1 MSTGSS
7 SKIRTLALARDAAVD
22 GGAACSVLD
31 DSGDNSYL
39 PGEVIADRY
48 RLVREIGRGGMGVVW
63 EAQSLALG
71 VDVALKLIGKRG
83 AESEAASRMAREA
96 HAAARL
102 AHPSLV
108 RVFDFGWSSRGNP
121 FLVMEL
127 VNGETLANVIA
138 REGRIE
144 PIRAVQM
151 LLPVADGLRCA
162 HEKGIV
168 HRDIKPANVLVAADA
183 FGRLQPKLLDFG
195 IARLKQL
202 PVEHRLTQAGVVM
215 GSPAYMSPEQARG
228 DEDVDERSDIWS
240 LCVVLYEMI
249 SGDEPFR
256 HTNYNALMQ
265 AILHQEPRS
274 TVALGAGDAQLW
286 QIIARGLAKDHAAR
300 WESMTDLGAALAT
313 WLYEHGIKEDLCGN
327 SVRALWLDP
336 SQPRRSSDSP
346 VRRVSLP
353 VQADIQTQ
361 LRPRR
366 RPRTRLLV
374 FAALLGVPLT
384 AGAAYWSQTPRAD
397 APSLP
402 QADVAVSSNTTE
414 PPRVQTQSAT
424 REPHVGPQA
433 SAATVASAAPSP
445 QPREATRTARPVS
458 APRRERNKTVRDF
471 GF

>member
-48 RLVREIGRGGMGVVW
+48 RLIREIGRGGMGVVW
-63 EAQSLALG
+63 EARSLALG

-313 WLYEHGIKEDLCGN
+313 WLYG
-327 SVRALWLDP
+327 P
-336 SQPRRSSDSP
+336 PRRP
-346 VRRVSLP
+346 
-353 VQADIQTQ
+353 
-361 LRPRR
+361 
-366 RPRTRLLV
+366 
-374 FAALLGVPLT
+374 
-384 AGAAYWSQTPRAD
+384 
-397 APSLP
+397 
-402 QADVAVSSNTTE
+402 
-414 PPRVQTQSAT
+414 
-424 REPHVGPQA
+424 
-433 SAATVASAAPSP
+433 
-445 QPREATRTARPVS
+445 
-458 APRRERNKTVRDF
+458 
-471 GF
+471 

>member
-1 MSTGSS
+1 MGSS
-7 SKIRTLALARDAAVD
+7 SSSNIHTLALARDAAAD
-22 GGAACSVLD
+22 SASARSPLEE
-31 DSGDNSYL
+31 SGDNFYL

-48 RLVREIGRGGMGVVW
+48 RLIREIGRGGMGVVW
-63 EAQSLALG
+63 EARSLALG

-108 RVFDFGWSSRGNP
+108 RVFDFGWSNRGNP

-138 REGRIE
+138 KESRIE

-168 HRDIKPANVLVAADA
+168 HRDIKPANVLIATDA

-202 PVEHRLTQAGVVM
+202 PIEHRLTQAGVVM

-249 SGDEPFR
+249 SGEEPFR

-286 QIIARGLAKDHAAR
+286 QIIARGLAKDHGAR
-300 WESMTDLGAALAT
+300 WASMTDLGAALAT

-346 VRRVSLP
+346 VKRVSVP

-366 RPRTRLLV
+366 RPRTRSLF
-374 FAALLGVPLT
+374 FAALLLVPLT
-384 AGAAYWSQTPRAD
+384 AGAALWSRSSRSEALP
-397 APSLP
+397 LP
-402 QADVAVSSNTTE
+402 QVDAKSNLKVAQAPLVVPESTRNE
-414 PPRVQTQSAT
+414 PVVT
-424 REPHVGPQA
+424 PQPSA
-433 SAATVASAAPSP
+433 SAAASAPSAPP
-445 QPREATRTARPVS
+445 PRESTRTVRPSS

>member
-1 MSTGSS
+1 
-7 SKIRTLALARDAAVD
+7 
-22 GGAACSVLD
+22 
-31 DSGDNSYL
+31 
-39 PGEVIADRY
+39 
-48 RLVREIGRGGMGVVW
+48 
-63 EAQSLALG
+63 
-71 VDVALKLIGKRG
+71 
-83 AESEAASRMAREA
+83 MAREA

-361 LRPRR
+361 LRPRG

-384 AGAAYWSQTPRAD
+384 AGAAYWSQTPRTD
-397 APSLP
+397 SPSLP
-402 QADVAVSSNTTE
+402 QADVGVSSNTTE
-414 PPRVQTQSAT
+414 RPRIQTESAT
-424 REPHVGPQA
+424 SEPHVGPQA

-445 QPREATRTARPVS
+445 QPREATRTARPVN

>member
-1 MSTGSS
+1 
-7 SKIRTLALARDAAVD
+7 
-22 GGAACSVLD
+22 
-31 DSGDNSYL
+31 
-39 PGEVIADRY
+39 
-48 RLVREIGRGGMGVVW
+48 
-63 EAQSLALG
+63 
-71 VDVALKLIGKRG
+71 
-83 AESEAASRMAREA
+83 
-96 HAAARL
+96 
-102 AHPSLV
+102 
-108 RVFDFGWSSRGNP
+108 
-121 FLVMEL
+121 MEL

-361 LRPRR
+361 LRPRG

-384 AGAAYWSQTPRAD
+384 AGAAYWSQTPRSE

-402 QADVAVSSNTTE
+402 QADVGVSSNTTE
-414 PPRVQTQSAT
+414 PPRIQTEAST
-424 REPHVGPQA
+424 SEPHVGPQA
-433 SAATVASAAPSP
+433 SAASVASAVPSP